1 MDKATLKNIRLLAPG
16 IIVLVCL
23 LPCIKLFNFI
33 SAAEKLP
40 DGIILILLTFVAQ
53 IIGGT
58 YYGFDMRNLLWRNV
72 VLDFRDIVWA
82 KMIIPNEHDPRI
94 PQGIGRLNKK
104 QAMRIFYNII
114 DNDPSLSDQAHDIRL
129 NGAVLTTIIDSILI
143 TGFFFVT
150 YLIAFLITRNYIF
163 FWSSMVIAPPHSL
176 LWILKSRI
184 SKKHIKLEKE
194 QIEVII
200 QLHNDKVIDLINK
213 Y

>member
-16 IIVLVCL
+16 VIVLVCL
-23 LPCIKLFNFI
+23 LPCIKLFNFV
-33 SAAEKLP
+33 SATERLP
-40 DGIILILLTFVAQ
+40 DGVILILLTFVAQ

-58 YYGFDMRNLLWRNV
+58 YYGFDIRNLLWRNF
-72 VLDFRDIVWA
+72 VLNCRDNVWA
-82 KMIIPNEHDPRI
+82 KMIIPNEPDSRI
-94 PQGIGRLNKK
+94 PQGIGRMNKK

-114 DNDPSLSDQAHDIRL
+114 DNDPSLSDQAHDVRL

-150 YLIAFLITRNYIF
+150 YIIAFLIARKYIF
-163 FWSSMVIAPPHSL
+163 VWSAMVIAPLHSL

-184 SKKHIKLEKE
+184 SKKHIKLENE
-194 QIEVII
+194 QLEVIV